1 MRVVRFCTLRSLALA
16 AAVAALAAASAGSAL
31 ASDAAKGKKVL
42 MLQSFAAH
50 PYVAAIIKSFRERAT
65 ALGMDVT
72 ILAAGLDAALQ
83 ARQMDDGIARKYDL
97 IAVAPISEQGIVPS
111 LVRAKQAGIPVVLV
125 NNPAKVGAE
134 NEYMTF
140 VGQDQV
146 EMGRIAGKAILAALH
161 ASGRDGGKVALIT
174 GALSQ
179 GIGPRRLAGLK
190 EVLATDKKVQIVA
203 TEDGRWDTATSERI
217 AGQLYARFAATG
229 GLDVLYG
236 MADNQ
241 STAAIKAAQ
250 AAGINV
256 GTGPKQ
262 MIVVGGNC
270 QKEGIDAIKAGKQ
283 YSTVAQ
289 IPTTL
294 GVLAADTIDDF
305 FNGKKLPKQKLMPV
319 ELVTKVDVDKWAGP
333 CTY

>member
-1 MRVVRFCTLRSLALA
+1 MRQRNSHGLRLSQGIILGDD
-16 AAVAALAAASAGSAL
+16 SPPE
-31 ASDAAKGKKVL
+31 
-42 MLQSFAAH
+42 FAAG
-50 PYVAAIIKSFRERAT
+50 F
-65 ALGMDVT
+65 
-72 ILAAGLDAALQ
+72 DAALQ

-125 NNPAKVGAE
+125 NNPAKVGVE
-134 NEYMTF
+134 NEYMSF
-140 VGQDQV
+140 IGQDQV
-146 EMGRIAGKAILAALH
+146 EMGRIAGKAILAALK
-161 ASGRDGGKVALIT
+161 ASGRDGGKIALIT

-190 EVLATDKKVQIVA
+190 EIVATNKKVQIVA
-203 TEDGRWDTATSERI
+203 VEDGRWDTATSERI

-229 GLDVLYG
+229 GLDLIYG

-294 GVLAADTIDDF
+294 GVLAADTIADF
-305 FNGKKLPKQKLMPV
+305 FSGKKLPKEKLMPV
-319 ELVTKVDVDKWAGP
+319 ELVTKADVDKWAGP